1 MISLFQTA
9 SGSWHI
15 PSILMAASWLI
26 GTLVAG
32 GFMLANLRVNR
43 DDRMT
48 AFHAQEQAAIKIA
61 KLEERQT
68 PRTISES
75 QRTRFIE
82 ALKAAPKGKVSV
94 WSFMNADPGTIQYAN
109 QVRDMVVAA
118 GFDSGIMVGMS
129 MGGGPIPV
137 GSGIAVRAET
147 NQPPFAGAVQRAFAD
162 VDIPLQGVVDHK
174 VPSDEVRVIIGLK
187 PE

>member
-1 MISLFQTA
+1 
-9 SGSWHI
+9 
-15 PSILMAASWLI
+15 MAASWLI

-43 DDRMT
+43 DDRIA
-48 AFHAQEQAAIKIA
+48 AFHAQEQASIKIA

-75 QRTRFIE
+75 QRARFVE
-82 ALKAAPKGKVSV
+82 LLKTAPKGKLAVL
-94 WSFMNADPGTIQYAN
+94 SFISADPGTILFAN
-109 QVRDMVVAA
+109 QVRDMIVAA

-137 GSGIAVRAET
+137 GAVIAVRAET

-162 VDIPLQGVVDHK
+162 IGIPLQGGIDPK
-174 VPSDEVRVIIGLK
+174 MKDDEVIVVIGLK